1 MKTAWRT
8 VVGVASLI
16 LVVVAMCVAG
26 TGCRKIEPAAIP
38 SDQRTA
44 VVWNEETRD
53 LLMGAVD
60 KDAQVLASALES
72 NTESGSVIYVDH
84 QGWVYN
90 PDGTLFVDK
99 DGKPI
104 RVRTKIVAKLNSAKL
119 LADTAGVKTL
129 KYRVGGFGY
138 VKDLPEALK
147 GKDLV
152 PEALVLEVENIDV
165 MKNRDNA
172 PELRTAAGAERTAI
186 FNGMSTL
193 AQARGAAFAVRVK
206 AVADGVSVVLST
218 GAELAGK
225 VLKATAVPEA
235 SLGAE
240 LVKAGAKAVQAVI
253 RTDDN
258 KLVDVVACGEAG
270 DALTDAAK

>member
-1 MKTAWRT
+1 MRTTTWRKMAWI
-8 VVGVASLI
+8 VGM
-16 LVVVAMCVAG
+16 LVVLLALAG
-26 TGCRKIEPAAIP
+26 AGCRKLQPASIP

-53 LLMGAVD
+53 LLMNATD
-60 KDAQVLASALES
+60 KDSQVLASALES

-90 PDGTLFVDK
+90 PDGTVFVDK

-129 KYRVGGFGY
+129 RYRVGGFGY

-152 PEALVLEVENIDV
+152 PEALVLEVDGIDA
-165 MKNRDNA
+165 MRNRDNA
-172 PELRTAAGAERTAI
+172 PDMRTAAGEERTAI

-193 AQARGAAFAVRVK
+193 AQAQGAAFAVRVK
-206 AVADGVSVVLST
+206 AVADGVSAVLST
-218 GAELAGK
+218 GAEVAGK

-270 DALTDAAK
+270 ACLIDAAK